1 MLKVHEINNILN
13 LLFLLDY
20 YQILTGIT
28 DNYSYLIMEMLKLMF
43 NLYIKSCFVGPEDPR
58 FLIFF
63 FIEKVLNNMRFTFF
77 SVKLIKSN

>member
-28 DNYSYLIMEMLKLMF
+28 DNYSYLSGYYG
-43 NLYIKSCFVGPEDPR
+43 NSYIDV
-58 FLIFF
+58 
-63 FIEKVLNNMRFTFF
+63 
-77 SVKLIKSN
+77 